1 MPVEAR
7 EITVKNLFL
16 AQVRDPY
23 RPPPIIFDLL
33 VSLVF
38 IWIGWKAWKRG
49 RGRRSGA
56 LIMWLLALAGLYT
69 FGRGLM
75 FG

>member
-1 MPVEAR
+1 MNV
-7 EITVKNLFL
+7 TNLVL

-33 VSLVF
+33 LSLIF

-49 RGRRSGA
+49 RGWRSGA
-56 LIMWLLALAGLYT
+56 LVLWLLALGGLYT
-69 FGRGLM
+69 FVRGLM